1 MPMRTRPPLCPCMR
15 SASADTTEKNVVR
28 TLGLQKI
35 RPGPPDQQV
44 ECMPSFVTSIDM
56 AQTLCSFMFGSA
68 RSVSGGK
75 ISNACEYWYA
85 QGAADFCRRS
95 LSMLQPQWHE
105 VPNVTMNDLVKT
117 VRPTGSS
124 CHSTGRPKATKTLM
138 RARMAGP
145 RSLLN
150 RGTDT
155 RIEKE
160 LNHEYDDDQGRYADL

>member
-1 MPMRTRPPLCPCMR
+1 MHVPMRTRPPLCPCMR

-35 RPGPPDQQV
+35 RPGPPSQQV

-85 QGAADFCRRS
+85 QGAADFCHRS
-95 LSMLQPQWHE
+95 LSMLQPQ
-105 VPNVTMNDLVKT
+105 
-117 VRPTGSS
+117 R
-124 CHSTGRPKATKTLM
+124 
-138 RARMAGP
+138 
-145 RSLLN
+145 
-150 RGTDT
+150 
-155 RIEKE
+155 
-160 LNHEYDDDQGRYADL
+160 